1 MKKIIGL
8 LIAAIVLVG
17 VAFGINQ
24 NKENVVAN
32 KAVVESG
39 NTNETNSSDKS
50 STKDQVKEQS
60 KDKKDDSK
68 DSSKENK
75 EEKQNTEKP
84 KDSKEGN
91 KVEKTSP
98 QSEKKSDST
107 TNSDK
112 NTSKTTEDNSS
123 KVNTNTSNT
132 SNNSNSN
139 VKVNEAKKEEAP
151 KKENKETV
159 TISINAN
166 KAIDYGIRKEDG
178 FSHLPSNGVILGT
191 TKVDIKDGEN
201 VFDVLTKVVRQH
213 NIQMEYT
220 GAGSAI
226 YIQGID
232 NLYEFDCGKYSGW
245 MYEVNGVYP
254 NYGVGA
260 YKLKDGDKIVFNYT
274 CDLGKDLGA

>member
-39 NTNETNSSDKS
+39 NTNKTNSSDKS
-50 STKDQVKEQS
+50 STKDQVKEQPQ
-60 KDKKDDSK
+60 DKKDDSK

-107 TNSDK
+107 TNNDK
-112 NTSKTTEDNSS
+112 NTSKTTVDNSS
-123 KVNTNTSNT
+123 KVNTNTSN
-132 SNNSNSN
+132 NSNSN
-139 VKVNEAKKEEAP
+139 VKVDEAKKEEAP

>member
-39 NTNETNSSDKS
+39 NTNKTNSSDKS
-50 STKDQVKEQS
+50 STKDQVKEQPQ
-60 KDKKDDSK
+60 DKKDDSK

-107 TNSDK
+107 TNNDK
-112 NTSKTTEDNSS
+112 NTSKTTVDNSS
-123 KVNTNTSNT
+123 KVNTNTSN
-132 SNNSNSN
+132 NSNSN
-139 VKVNEAKKEEAP
+139 VKVDEAKKEEAP

-245 MYEVNGVYP
+245 MYEVNGIYP